1 VDSLASLT
9 AQPKPL
15 VVGDKTYQMHPLTI
29 DDFGALQAW
38 CDSQYKDPLEAIAP
52 QLGSGK
58 FTKRQEEFLM
68 RVAVE
73 TAHKPKPRLGE
84 PEVDA
89 LLNSLEGFQ
98 QVAYLSI
105 RKGLPTF
112 TQDDARE
119 LIKAMGNQSLARMM
133 MDTNADMI
141 LGSAPANGDGDPK
154 ATMAGAM
161 TPPANR

>member
-29 DDFGALQAW
+29 DDFGKLQAW
-38 CDSQYKDPLEAIAP
+38 CDSQYKDPMDVVATK
-52 QLGSGK
+52 LGTGQ
-58 FTKRQEEFLM
+58 FTKRQEEYLM

-73 TAHKPKPRLGE
+73 TARKPKPKLGE

-98 QVAYLSI
+98 QIAYLSI
-105 RKGLPTF
+105 RKGLPDF
-112 TQDDARE
+112 TLADA
-119 LIKAMGNQSLARMM
+119 KAMIDQMGNEKLSTMMLA
-133 MDTNADMI
+133 TNADMI
-141 LGSAPANGDGDPK
+141 LSGEDPDDPK
-154 ATMAGAM
+154 AVGTTNG
-161 TPPANR
+161 PIP